1 MEAIAIYAA
10 YVTLATVFIIVLLLL
25 HELGVFKKVGFFADS
40 FYLNIITHPKLDKAL
55 CRIGEISLMVGG
67 GVLGTDIHNL
77 ITMGSFSL
85 KAIIGG
91 LIMIIGGMYIIEKKE
106 K

>member
-25 HELGVFKKVGFFADS
+25 HELGVLKKAGVYIDLI
-40 FYLNIITHPKLDKAL
+40 YLNIITHPKLDKAL
-55 CRIGEISLMVGG
+55 HKLGELFMIVGG
-67 GVLGTDIHNL
+67 GVLGADAYSY
-77 ITMGSFSL
+77 ITLGSMSF
-85 KAIIGG
+85 KAIVSG
-91 LIMIIGGMYIIEKKE
+91 LFMVLGGMYITDKKD